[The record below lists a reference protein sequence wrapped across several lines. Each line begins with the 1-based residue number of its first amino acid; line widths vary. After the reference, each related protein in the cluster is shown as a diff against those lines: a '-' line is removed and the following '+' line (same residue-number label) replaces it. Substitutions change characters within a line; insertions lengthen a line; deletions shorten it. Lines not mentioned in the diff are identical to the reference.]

1 MYSTKSIILCS
12 ALLLGAC
19 SAPVKQQAMP
29 EQSSVAAS
37 GELTVTA
44 AEKHL
49 YRQAI
54 TALNANDLDTAESLL
69 KEFGQ
74 QKPELAGPLANLG
87 LVYYKQGKKDLARET
102 LLHALEKNSKQSHAL
117 NLLGEIAYEDGNAAR
132 AEEYYKKAIAIR
144 EDYANAHYNL
154 ALLYDIY
161 FQDVAKAVKHYQR
174 YMELT
179 KYTDKDTANWLEQLE
194 NSLKSG

>member
-1 MYSTKSIILCS
+1 MYSTKTIILCS

-19 SAPVKQQAMP
+19 SSPVKQQEMP
-29 EQSSVAAS
+29 QQSVAAS

-54 TALNANDLDTAESLL
+54 TALNASDLDTAESLL
-69 KEFGQ
+69 KEFNQ

-102 LLHALEKNSKQSHAL
+102 LLQALEKNSKQAQAL
-117 NLLGEIAYEDGNAAR
+117 NLLGEIAYEDGNATK

-144 EDYANAHYNL
+144 DDYANAHYNL

-161 FQDVAKAVKHYQR
+161 FQDVAQAVKHYR
-174 YMELT
+174 R
-179 KYTDKDTANWLEQLE
+179 YTDKDTANWLEQLE